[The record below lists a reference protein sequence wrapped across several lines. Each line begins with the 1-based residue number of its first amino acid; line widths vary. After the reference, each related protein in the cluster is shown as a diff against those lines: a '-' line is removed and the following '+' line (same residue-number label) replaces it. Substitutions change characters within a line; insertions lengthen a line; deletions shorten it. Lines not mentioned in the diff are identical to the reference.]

1 MSKMIEFIL
10 EKIFSLGT
18 RKNIF
23 SILAGFIVI
32 FYCVRERILDSLF
45 LLALLFAIVYLLC
58 ILILLLIESCMVSCK
73 HLLEKTTET
82 KTEEL
87 NRMICFLQNLSSYEE
102 KRLEQ
107 FIKNKNRPEP
117 FFLGFQS
124 VAMGGSIPED
134 FFEIVDL
141 PQEVKEPINGGGVI
155 STKQGK
161 RLKPDDYERFS
172 QVWPIWEKI
181 KSERRFHS

>member
-1 MSKMIEFIL
+1 MDKTIEFIL
-10 EKIFSLGT
+10 EKLFSLGT
-18 RKNIF
+18 LKNIF
-23 SILAGFIVI
+23 SILTGFIVI
-32 FYCVRERILDSLF
+32 FCCVSEGIFDNLF
-45 LLALLFAIVYLLC
+45 FLGLLFSIVYLLC
-58 ILILLLIESCMVSCK
+58 ILILLSIETCIVSCK
-73 HLLEKTTET
+73 HLLEKTTKI

-87 NRMICFLQNLSSYEE
+87 NRIICFLQSLSPFEE

-141 PQEVKEPINGGGVI
+141 PQEVKESINGGGVI
-155 STKQGK
+155 STKKGK

-172 QVWPIWEKI
+172 KIWPIWEQI
-181 KSERRFHS
+181 KSEQRFYS

>member
-1 MSKMIEFIL
+1 
-10 EKIFSLGT
+10 
-18 RKNIF
+18 
-23 SILAGFIVI
+23 
-32 FYCVRERILDSLF
+32 
-45 LLALLFAIVYLLC
+45 
-58 ILILLLIESCMVSCK
+58 
-73 HLLEKTTET
+73 
-82 KTEEL
+82 
-87 NRMICFLQNLSSYEE
+87 
-102 KRLEQ
+102 
-107 FIKNKNRPEP
+107 
-117 FFLGFQS
+117 
-124 VAMGGSIPED
+124 MGGSIPED